1 MFKRIKDFEE
11 AYYIM
16 EEAFPISELRPYEKI
31 KELYEKEIVEIYGYY
46 EPELK
51 GAMILWLDNK
61 YLMIEN
67 FAVDK
72 KARGEGIGSKML
84 REVCKQFKDK
94 KIVLEVEK
102 PYDEMSRRR
111 IEFYQRNGFVLSQ
124 YGYMQPVIN
133 ESKNE
138 VPLLLMAYQREIS
151 ELEFEDIKNT
161 IYKLVYCSY

>member
-31 KELYEKEIVEIYGYY
+31 KELYERDIVEIYGYY

-61 YLMIEN
+61 YLKIEN

-72 KARGEGIGSKML
+72 KVRGEGIGSKML
-84 REVCKQFKDK
+84 HEVCKQFKNK

-102 PYDEMSRRR
+102 PYDEISRRR